1 MIKVEAVK
9 ALDLEEVKTRVRKLQ
24 ELVNS
29 LQIDDQIRIKKLELI
44 HQERLFLMQELA
56 QFKTELEQ
64 ARTQSKPVVL
74 ETRVL
79 N

>member
-1 MIKVEAVK
+1 MVKIKAVK
-9 ALDLEEVKTRVRKLQ
+9 ALDFEEIKTRIRELQ
-24 ELVNS
+24 ELVRS
-29 LQIDDQIRIKKLELI
+29 LKSDDQIRAQKLKLI
-44 HQERLFLMQELA
+44 HQERLFLEQELA
-56 QFKTELEQ
+56 QYKTELEQ